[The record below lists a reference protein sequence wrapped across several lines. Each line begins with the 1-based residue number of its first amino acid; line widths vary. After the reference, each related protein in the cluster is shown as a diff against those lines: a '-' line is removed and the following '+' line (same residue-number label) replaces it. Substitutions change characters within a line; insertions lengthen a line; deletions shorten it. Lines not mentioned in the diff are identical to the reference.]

1 MGGRMQRHFAAVK
14 GEFSTKLSTGSASAP
29 RFLMRIQNLAPKV
42 TFHFNFTGVA
52 DVRPAGPAGIR
63 RCRTDG

>member
-1 MGGRMQRHFAAVK
+1 
-14 GEFSTKLSTGSASAP
+14 
-29 RFLMRIQNLAPKV
+29 MRIQNLAPKV

-52 DVRPAGPAGIR
+52 DIRPAGPAGIR

>member
-1 MGGRMQRHFAAVK
+1 MDGRRQRHFAVVK
-14 GEFSTKLSTGSASAP
+14 GEFSTKLSTGSADAP

-42 TFHFNFTGVA
+42 MFHFNFASVMGVW
-52 DVRPAGPAGIR
+52 PAGHAGIR